1 MYVDEAGVEDMQDRT
16 RYFVVSG
23 AVFHEDGLHLM
34 KGAVNRF
41 RENVFADKF
50 GGNKIHVHDIY
61 KGKRGFLGITPQEV
75 KRFLTELYTVING
88 IEFTAISVVIE
99 YIIRS
104 PYKQKTMH
112 Y

>member
-1 MYVDEAGVEDMQDRT
+1 MEDRQDRT

-50 GGNKIHVHDIY
+50 GGNEIHVHDIY
-61 KGKRGFLGITPQEV
+61 KGKRGFFGNNSTRSQAVSYVTDRLSEV
-75 KRFLTELYTVING
+75 SLKYFQI
-88 IEFTAISVVIE
+88 ISSQ
-99 YIIRS
+99 R
-104 PYKQKTMH
+104 
-112 Y
+112 